1 MSDTMTFEALL
12 DDAFERYLAD
22 APIEIDAAWVAAQ
35 VASARPRRT
44 LGWLPR
50 LRREGHPVEFSKRV
64 QVIVLISLLIAAAL
78 GVVAV
83 GRFLERNQ
91 LSLLPPGSPSME
103 AMYVRAAGRGVDIV
117 AARPEGTERMVRHL
131 DSAAYLEGLSFAPSG
146 HVSEDGWIALGT
158 ESSPGTWSRGG
169 DPDPFWALLDLGD
182 PTRAIVRVHTH
193 GGPSSAWSAN
203 GIFASPFG
211 LQCCPIRITNP
222 RTGAT
227 HDMSLNC
234 CGGGPSTIL
243 AADGSG
249 GLTHLDGEGQRAR
262 YALLVSSNPRTA
274 TDVPAMAF
282 REPRFAT
289 PGGRSLYV
297 CLPPTQQGTPD
308 CADPGA
314 WVYDGTDDP
323 IDWTRGDLAGFMNAS
338 ITSDGQALWLVYVR
352 SIGSGNE
359 AVIEKATAPGQ
370 VTVAWRQTLPDNV
383 NWVSLG
389 AFALDDTLVNLS
401 LIDLKQNGSVDYGSK
416 LVSLRDGKDSSPSG
430 SFVGYVRGDIVE
442 SWR

>member
-1 MSDTMTFEALL
+1 MSDAMTFEALL

-22 APIEIDAAWVAAQ
+22 APVEVDPAAVAAQ
-35 VASARPRRT
+35 VASPKGRRT

-50 LRREGHPVEFSKRV
+50 LSRELGFSKRA
-64 QVIVLISLLIAAAL
+64 QVIVLIALLIAAAL
-78 GVVAV
+78 AVVAV

-91 LSLLPPGSPSME
+91 LSLVLPGSPSME
-103 AMYVRAAGRGVDIV
+103 AIYVRAAARGVDIV
-117 AARPEGTERMVRHL
+117 AVRPEGTERVVRHL
-131 DSAAYLEGLSFAPSG
+131 ESSAYLQGLTFYPGG

-158 ESSPGTWSRGG
+158 ESSPGTWSGGG
-169 DPDPFWALLDLGD
+169 DADPYWALLDLGD
-182 PTRAIVRVHTH
+182 PTRPVVQVHTN
-193 GGPSSAWSAN
+193 GGPTSAWSAN

-227 HDMSLNC
+227 HDLSLNC

-249 GLTHLDGEGQRAR
+249 GLTHFGGDGARAR
-262 YALLVSSNPRTA
+262 YALLVPADPPSF

-297 CLPPTQQGTPD
+297 CLPPSQLGTPD

-314 WVYDGTDDP
+314 WVYDGTGDP
-323 IDWTRGDLAGFMNAS
+323 IDWTRGDLAGFMNAG
-338 ITSDGQALWLVYVR
+338 ITSDGQALWLLYVR
-352 SIGSGNE
+352 STESASE
-359 AVIEKATAPGQ
+359 ALLYKATAPGLA
-370 VTVAWRQTLPDNV
+370 TVVWRQTLPDNV

-389 AFALDDTLVNLS
+389 AFALDDSLVTVYLTDLS
-401 LIDLKQNGSVDYGSK
+401 LNDSVDHGSR
-416 LVSLRDGKDSSPSG
+416 LVSLRDGKDSSPNG
-430 SFVGYVRGDIVE
+430 SFAGYVRGDIVE